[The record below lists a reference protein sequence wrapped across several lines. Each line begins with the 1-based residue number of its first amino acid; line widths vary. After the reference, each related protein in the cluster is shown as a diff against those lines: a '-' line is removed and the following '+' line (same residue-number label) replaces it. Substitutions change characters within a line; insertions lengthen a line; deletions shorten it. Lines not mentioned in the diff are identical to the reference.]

1 MNVERITRG
10 AKMEIRIKAEK
21 KKALVQHLD
30 DLKVLGVITEENKN
44 VCVEDLITS
53 ILLDY
58 IDGAEFSE
66 TKKKAEQQR
75 IVNKATAEQKKK
87 AEKEEAK
94 KEATKAKI
102 EAEKKKA
109 EKANEKIKELEK
121 ELEAEEKTEAK
132 AEE

>member
-1 MNVERITRG
+1 MNIERVTRG

-30 DLKVLGVITEENKN
+30 DLKVLGVITQENKN

-58 IDGAEFSE
+58 IDGAEFAE
-66 TKKKAEQQR
+66 TKKNAEEKR
-75 IVNKATAEQKKK
+75 KTDKDIAEQKKK

-102 EAEKKKA
+102 QAEKKKA
-109 EKANEKIKELEK
+109 DKANEKIKELEK
-121 ELEAEEKTEAK
+121 ELEEAEE
-132 AEE
+132 

>member
-1 MNVERITRG
+1 MNIERVTRG

-21 KKALVQHLD
+21 KKALIQHLD

-58 IDGAEFSE
+58 IDGAEFAE
-66 TKKKAEQQR
+66 TKKNAEEKR
-75 IVNKATAEQKKK
+75 KTDKDIAEQKKK

-102 EAEKKKA
+102 QAEKKKA
-109 EKANEKIKELEK
+109 DKANEKIKELEK
-121 ELEAEEKTEAK
+121 ELEEAK
-132 AEE
+132 A

>member
-1 MNVERITRG
+1 MNIERVTRG

-30 DLKVLGVITEENKN
+30 DLKVLGIITEENKN

-58 IDGAEFSE
+58 IDGAEFAE
-66 TKKKAEQQR
+66 TKKNAEEKR
-75 IVNKATAEQKKK
+75 KTDKATAEQKKK

-102 EAEKKKA
+102 QAEREKA

-121 ELEAEEKTEAK
+121 ELEEAK
-132 AEE
+132 